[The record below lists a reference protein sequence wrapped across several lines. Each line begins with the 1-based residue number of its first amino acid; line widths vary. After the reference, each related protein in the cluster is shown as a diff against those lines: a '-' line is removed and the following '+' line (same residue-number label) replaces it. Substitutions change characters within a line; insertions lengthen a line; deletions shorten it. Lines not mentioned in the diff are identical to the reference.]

1 MPLISLQCKNCNRL
15 YSSGINLGVGATV
28 TLKGNL
34 SQCPYCDSMES
45 IPDGTFKG
53 TVEGIVR
60 ILDQSDNPLGTAR
73 DLLEAL
79 ERSKN
84 SEDLDKLKE
93 SSKYFKFKK
102 WLPDSPKKIAAYIAI
117 IYTIIKLLSN
127 EPMVHVEY
135 NQQFINIYNQKII
148 LDQNKSR

>member
-1 MPLISLQCKNCNRL
+1 MPLISLQCKQCNRV
-15 YSSGINLGVGATV
+15 YSSGINLGIGTTV

-34 SQCPYCDSMES
+34 SQCPYCGSMES

-53 TVEGIVR
+53 AVEGIVKL
-60 ILDQSDNPLGTAR
+60 LDQSENPLSTAK

-84 SEDLDKLKE
+84 SNDLDKLKE

-102 WLPDSPKKIAAYIAI
+102 WLPDTPEKIAAYIAI
-117 IYTIIKLLSN
+117 IYTIIQLLLH
-127 EPMVHVEY
+127 EPMVHIEY

-148 LDQNKSR
+148 LDPNKSH